1 MEGLGAGL
9 VSLAF
14 WGFLAAVVVGG
25 IWYAVREKEAQHETM
40 RRIVESGQQIDEAL
54 IEKVFRGES
63 RPDRDLKIG
72 GLITIFC
79 APGLVILGYAL
90 SFINDKVL
98 PPLLGV
104 AGLVA
109 FVGIGLLIA
118 AKFAERTHREDWNS
132 TSDRTIGR

>member
-1 MEGLGAGL
+1 MDALGTGLAA
-9 VSLAF
+9 LAF
-14 WGFLAAVVVGG
+14 WGFVGAVVVAG
-25 IWYAVREKEAQHETM
+25 IWYSIREKEAQHETM
-40 RRIVESGQQIDEAL
+40 RRIVESGQPIDEKV

-72 GLITIFC
+72 GLITLFC

-118 AKFAERTHREDWNS
+118 AKFAERAHREDWNS

>member
-1 MEGLGAGL
+1 MDALGTGLAA
-9 VSLAF
+9 LAF
-14 WGFLAAVVVGG
+14 WGFVGAVVVAG
-25 IWYAVREKEAQHETM
+25 IWYSIREKEAQHETM
-40 RRIVESGQQIDEAL
+40 RRIVESGQPIDEKV

-98 PPLLGV
+98 PPLLGA

-118 AKFAERTHREDWNS
+118 AKFAERAHREDWNS